1 MRARLAARVAVGADQ
16 PPSPLPRIKAS
27 ASNPSVG
34 GMTRLLARLALIEA
48 PGVLGIDVGWVTGHD
63 QRILFHSVRIA
74 SAARIREMAA
84 PRRHLARGCFLHQ
97 AWRDTL
103 DQAVDMYGTLLDRHR
118 TRVDDHLDDRR
129 NAPRHAV
136 DRIVHRDHRLGA
148 GLLDPDIGDAEVR
161 TRVLSIVPETQGR
174 EDQSALANWTRGARQ
189 ARCEQTAARHAGLHQ
204 VAAPFLSRM
213 TFVDEPAEGVSPT
226 LSAGRLD
233 RAHRAA
239 GRRGVPPDAPL
250 DFAPTALPPLIRHTG
265 ETDRRR
271 GASALFLTVHDEIQT
286 GTLAIDGAKHVGRV
300 EAFFLPSA
308 QWEPV
313 RNACWARTGF
323 PGDPAPAVEH
333 LNTRLSDAFDRF
345 LQGVPDNRQVVFDD
359 DGWQLKTDP
368 AEHPAPAHADSLVD
382 LHRWLD
388 TRSRSIRLADLLI
401 EVENDLGCSVHC
413 QRPGETRVD
422 PGDVCALLAAIL
434 AHGCN
439 LGLYTLEKVAP
450 ASADRRLKDVRDWR
464 RVEENQRAA
473 RAGIVH
479 GLSHL
484 DAAGHWGDGT
494 TSARDGHR
502 FAMPHKVLPRTYST
516 RVNDV
521 ALECYSFVAD
531 HDAPF
536 SSRPIECT
544 DRDAP
549 VVLDGGL
556 SHERDLDLD
565 AHDTDTHGYTEI
577 NVAAVAL
584 VGMRFCPR
592 MRRLHRQRIS
602 CADPAR
608 DHGVLEP
615 VRPRGRRAVHV
626 RLIAEQWDRIGQFDA
641 AFPAGHAT
649 ASAALQ
655 RLNRFQASNRC
666 YAATRPRARPRADD
680 RIRAA
685 GHVRAAT
692 ARHGAA
698 GAAQGRAA
706 PRLGARRLLRA
717 AGPPQRARG
726 LRPGDRVLV
735 SDPDPR
741 LHRLLAGP
749 EDLTAGR
756 GAGRPVRP
764 RPAASCQ
771 PDRVEERHPLRRNHD

>member
-1 MRARLAARVAVGADQ
+1 MIHHPGQERADDRHDQ
-16 PPSPLPRIKAS
+16 PPRQEHGHEPGPEVLHVLREGLHLRARRLPLGAFFLDLSAQRTVVVRQDRRVVDDLLPRGRDLGRDL
-27 ASNPSVG
+27 VV
-34 GMTRLLARLALIEA
+34 LALIEA

-63 QRILFHSVRIA
+63 QRILFHRGRIA

-118 TRVDDHLDDRR
+118 TRVDDHHDDRR
-129 NAPRHAV
+129 TAPRHAV

-148 GLLDPDIGDAEVR
+148 GLLDPDIGDAAVR

-174 EDQSALANWTRGARQ
+174 EDQSVLANWTRGDRQ
-189 ARCEQTAARHAGLHQ
+189 ARVEQTAARHAGRRQ

-213 TFVDEPAEGVSPT
+213 TCVDEPAEGVSPT
-226 LSAGRLD
+226 LSAGRLS

-239 GRRGVPPDAPL
+239 GRR
-250 DFAPTALPPLIRHTG
+250 
-265 ETDRRR
+265 
-271 GASALFLTVHDEIQT
+271 
-286 GTLAIDGAKHVGRV
+286 V
-300 EAFFLPSA
+300 EAFFLPRA

-313 RNACWARTGF
+313 RNAFWARTGF

-333 LNTRLSDAFDRF
+333 LTTRLSDAFDRF

-368 AEHPAPAHADSLVD
+368 AAHPAPAHADSLVD

-388 TRSRSIRLADLLI
+388 TRSRSIRLADRLI

-413 QRPGETRVD
+413 QRPGATRVD
-422 PGDVCALLAAIL
+422 PGDVCARRAAIL

-450 ASADRRLKDVRDWR
+450 APADRRLKYVRDWR
-464 RVEENQRAA
+464 RVEENPRAA

-479 GLSHL
+479 GISRL
-484 DAAGHWGDGT
+484 DAAGQWGDGT

-544 DRDAP
+544 DRAAP

-584 VGMRFCPR
+584 VGMRVCPR

-615 VRPRGRRAVHV
+615 GRPRGRALTTEFVLQDMSEPHLRATVRRGLLKVEPLHALARAVSYGQRGRLSAREVYDQVTACSCLTLILACIVYWQAREISRLAAAPDVPFDPDLLRHV
-626 RLIAEQWDRIGQFDA
+626 SPIEWKNVIRSGEITIDPATLTMRDPSRVFLHESCRYPRMVACSDWIA
-641 AFPAGHAT
+641 
-649 ASAALQ
+649 S
-655 RLNRFQASNRC
+655 SV
-666 YAATRPRARPRADD
+666 RARPRA
-680 RIRAA
+680 RAA
-685 GHVRAAT
+685 SSWSGD
-692 ARHGAA
+692 GAA
-698 GAAQGRAA
+698 
-706 PRLGARRLLRA
+706 
-717 AGPPQRARG
+717 
-726 LRPGDRVLV
+726 
-735 SDPDPR
+735 
-741 LHRLLAGP
+741 
-749 EDLTAGR
+749 
-756 GAGRPVRP
+756 
-764 RPAASCQ
+764 
-771 PDRVEERHPLRRNHD
+771 